1 MKVLT
6 RKTGSAV
13 FLTLGLAALPCVGAE
28 TDQQVTADE
37 VVQHCNYRYPGED
50 QKARMT
56 IIKRDKSGDE
66 KKEVYE
72 RLWKDYKGKDNIV
85 EKMVMFTEYPPDSQG
100 AGFLRVAYLPNS
112 DKIEDQWIYLPSLKK
127 MRRVSVRDPGDAF
140 LGTDL
145 TYADI
150 SGRQIDADEH
160 SIVKTLKRGTN
171 EVIIAVQ
178 SVPKDKSHALYGKIV
193 SWYAK
198 EGDNWD
204 SCHKEQMDYFDLQGE
219 PLKQETITWQRVGD
233 AWLWNEVKVQNVR
246 TGHSSTFQVTDAK
259 VNVGLPDSTFSERNL
274 SRGQ

>member
-1 MKVLT
+1 MKVLMQKSG
-6 RKTGSAV
+6 RAV
-13 FLTLGLAALPCVGAE
+13 VLTLGLAAFPCVGAE
-28 TDQQVTADE
+28 TDQQITADE
-37 VVQHCNYRYPGED
+37 VVQHCNYKYPGED

-56 IIKRDKSGDE
+56 IIKQDKAGNE

-85 EKMVMFTEYPPDSQG
+85 EKMLMFTEYPPDSLG
-100 AGFLRVAYLPNS
+100 AGFLRVAYAPNS

-150 SGRQIDADEH
+150 SGRRVDEDVH
-160 SIVKTLKRGTN
+160 TIVKTLKRGNN
-171 EVIIAVQ
+171 EDIIAVE
-178 SVPKDKSHALYGKIV
+178 SVPKDKSHALYGKVV
-193 SWYAK
+193 SWFVK
-198 EGDNWD
+198 GNDWG
-204 SCHKEQMDYFDLQGE
+204 SCHKEQVDYFDTQGE
-219 PLKQETITWQRVGD
+219 PLKQQTITWQRVGD

-246 TGHSSTFQVTDAK
+246 TGHSSIFRVTDAQ
-259 VNVGLPDSTFSERNL
+259 VNVGLTDDTFSQRNL